1 MTFITCVEL
10 GAFFIAYAI
19 HKAQHKHKHLDLNTG
34 HWIDD

>member
-1 MTFITCVEL
+1 MAFITCVEL

-19 HKAQHKHKHLDLNTG
+19 HKAQHKHLDLNTG